1 MNNTRSNPVM
11 SMGLFVI
18 STALIIYSVI
28 KTYHDTGK
36 ISWVLIS
43 VLIAMNAIGILRA
56 LKLYRSKKTEE
67 NSGENK

>member
-1 MNNTRSNPVM
+1 
-11 SMGLFVI
+11 MGLFVI